1 MDNAQRAIMIGVGL
15 FITILIIAAVMLIV
29 TPAVNLINNAS
40 NRLGNL
46 EASLVNQL
54 TAQYDETTVTGNQ
67 VIAAVTQYYYQEG
80 MIIEVQA
87 VKGGDYKDYGTVRG
101 DNGNRSVNKGSA
113 YDQESDRGRL
123 SELTNIS
130 SSSTYVPVNATFDAH
145 LIKNGDAVVGIL
157 FERK

>member
-40 NRLGNL
+40 SRLGNL
-46 EASLVNQL
+46 EATLVNSL
-54 TAQYDETTVTGNQ
+54 TAQYDDTTVTGNQ
-67 VIAAVTQYYYQEG
+67 VIAAVTQYYYQDG
-80 MIIEVQA
+80 MILEVRA
-87 VKGGDYKDYGTVRG
+87 VRGGDVKDYGTVKG
-101 DNGNRSVNKGSA
+101 DNGSISVTKGLP
-113 YDQESDRGRL
+113 YDDESERGKL
-123 SELTNIS
+123 SELTNVS
-130 SSSTYVPVNATFDAH
+130 SSTTYVPVNATFDAK